1 MSDSVALL
9 EGDRSRHK
17 CLEPKVLCPLLVS
30 IGEMR
35 KSPTPPPIPSEP
47 WGGIS
52 FNSNGIQEHH
62 AHADRLVEG

>member
-35 KSPTPPPIPSEP
+35 KSPTAAPPPFLRNHGG
-47 WGGIS
+47 WGRDKLQ
-52 FNSNGIQEHH
+52 FK
-62 AHADRLVEG
+62 